1 MQMADRQGRDIGSRQ
16 KGTHSLLEQFNTV
29 SLGERLVRSEQL
41 QLQLASEDGDLV
53 LVEQAQDQLLM
64 QEP

>member
-16 KGTHSLLEQFNTV
+16 KRTHSALEQFSTV
-29 SLGERLVRSEQL
+29 SPGERRVQAG
-41 QLQLASEDGDLV
+41 QLASEDGDLV
-53 LVEQAQDQLLM
+53 LVKQAHDQFLM